1 MGKSVEYYLSK
12 GYDRK
17 MAEYFASGRKRITK
31 VVPRN
36 DFTLL
41 LSFDNGE
48 TRLYDAGPLL
58 QAGTVFAPFR
68 EWNNFRRVYLDEDHS
83 VCWDIDPN
91 VDSNEVWNN
100 KVDLCPDSCYVETVV
115 LLSKGEIDSKKV
127 RVEFSLE
134 DMDMS
139 GFQKGATYEQIKAYV
154 LEHTGLKV
162 SSLYIS
168 QIKRKCG
175 LDVGQNYNL
184 SKKEDAKVPKCPPE
198 KEAAIRDALKYFQMI

>member
-17 MAEYFASGRKRITK
+17 MAEYFASGRRRITR
-31 VVPRN
+31 VIPRN

-48 TRLYDAGPLL
+48 TRLYDARPLL

-68 EWNNFRRVYLDEDHS
+68 EWDNFRRVYLDEDHS

-198 KEAAIRDALKYFQMI
+198 KEAAIRDALTYFQMI

>member
-1 MGKSVEYYLSK
+1 MAGQHFSRFQRDCSHNLIDSLIDCCYKYKIGCEIFGKSVEYYLSK

-31 VVPRN
+31 VIPRN

-68 EWNNFRRVYLDEDHS
+68 EWDNFRRVYLDEDHS

-91 VDSNEVWNN
+91 IDSNDVWNN
-100 KVDLCPDSCYVETVV
+100 KVDLCPDSCYV
-115 LLSKGEIDSKKV
+115 DS
-127 RVEFSLE
+127 
-134 DMDMS
+134 
-139 GFQKGATYEQIKAYV
+139 
-154 LEHTGLKV
+154 
-162 SSLYIS
+162 
-168 QIKRKCG
+168 
-175 LDVGQNYNL
+175 
-184 SKKEDAKVPKCPPE
+184 VP
-198 KEAAIRDALKYFQMI
+198 FH

>member
-68 EWNNFRRVYLDEDHS
+68 EWNNFRRV
-83 VCWDIDPN
+83 
-91 VDSNEVWNN
+91 
-100 KVDLCPDSCYVETVV
+100 
-115 LLSKGEIDSKKV
+115 
-127 RVEFSLE
+127 
-134 DMDMS
+134 
-139 GFQKGATYEQIKAYV
+139 
-154 LEHTGLKV
+154 
-162 SSLYIS
+162 
-168 QIKRKCG
+168 
-175 LDVGQNYNL
+175 
-184 SKKEDAKVPKCPPE
+184 
-198 KEAAIRDALKYFQMI
+198 